1 MTEVIKEFNIETH
14 NPLEYGLAI
23 KKSKVLITGGSGYLG
38 SVITEKLLN
47 KGYSV
52 TILDNLMYNQTSSI
66 IFSHNPN
73 FEFIYGDVRNKELLK
88 NLVFDFDVIIPLA
101 AIVGFPAC
109 DRDKEL
115 ATAINYEHV
124 RFICELVGDT
134 KIKVVYPN
142 TNSGYGIGENGK
154 CTEKSPL
161 NPISHYGVTKV
172 KAESEVLKIGGISV
186 RLATVFGTSPRMR
199 MDLLVNEF
207 VYKALTDKYITIF
220 EKNFVRN
227 YIHIRDV
234 ANVFLF
240 MIEDYETHTGEVFNV
255 GLSDA
260 NLSKQQ
266 LVEKIQEYISDF
278 AVTYSDYFEDP
289 DKRDYIVSNQK
300 IEDAGWEP
308 EYSLDDGI
316 EELIKTYTILIQDL
330 SSKYRNDYP
339 LGYGKRT

>member
-1 MTEVIKEFNIETH
+1 MFCCK
-14 NPLEYGLAI
+14 
-23 KKSKVLITGGSGYLG
+23 
-38 SVITEKLLN
+38 
-47 KGYSV
+47 
-52 TILDNLMYNQTSSI
+52 ILWLK
-66 IFSHNPN
+66 
-73 FEFIYGDVRNKELLK
+73 FIYGDVRNKSLLK
-88 NLVFDFDVIIPLA
+88 DLVFDFDVIIPLA

-109 DRDKEL
+109 DRDKDL
-115 ATAINYEHV
+115 ATAVNYEHV
-124 RFICELVGDT
+124 RYICELVKGTNT
-134 KIKVVYPN
+134 KIVYPN
-142 TNSGYGIGENGK
+142 TNSGYGIGESGE
-154 CTEKSPL
+154 CTEESPL

-172 KAESEVLKIGGISV
+172 KAEGEVLGIGGISV

-220 EKNFVRN
+220 EKDFVRN

-240 MIEDYETHTGEVFNV
+240 MIENYEKHSGEVFNV

-260 NLSKQQ
+260 NLSKEQ
-266 LVEKIQEYISDF
+266 LVEKIKGYVPDF
-278 AVTYSDYFEDP
+278 AITYSDYYSDP
-289 DKRDYIVSNQK
+289 DKRDYIVSNEK
-300 IEDAGWEP
+300 VEATGFVA

-330 SSKYRNDYP
+330 SSKYRNDFP

>member
-1 MTEVIKEFNIETH
+1 M
-14 NPLEYGLAI
+14 
-23 KKSKVLITGGSGYLG
+23 YLG
-38 SVITEKLLN
+38 SVITEKLLS
-47 KGYSV
+47 KGYEV
-52 TILDNLMYNQTSSI
+52 TVLDNLMYNQTSSI

-73 FEFIYGDVRNKELLK
+73 FEFIYGDVRDSELLE

-109 DRDKEL
+109 DRDKDL
-115 ATAINYEHV
+115 ATKVNYEHV
-124 RFICELVGDT
+124 RYICELVEGT
-134 KIKVVYPN
+134 KVRVVYPN
-142 TNSGYGIGENGK
+142 TNSGYGIGESGE
-154 CTEKSPL
+154 CTEESPL

-220 EKNFVRN
+220 EKDFVRN
-227 YIHIRDV
+227 YIHIRVV

-240 MIEDYETHTGEVFNV
+240 MIENYEEHSGEVFNV

-260 NLSKQQ
+260 NLSKEE
-266 LVEKIQEYISDF
+266 LVEKIKGYVPDF
-278 AVTYSDYFEDP
+278 AITYSDYYEDP
-289 DKRDYIVSNQK
+289 DKRDYIVSNDK
-300 IEDAGWEP
+300 IESTGWIP

-316 EELIKTYTILIQDL
+316 VELIKTYTILIQDL
-330 SSKYRNDYP
+330 SSKYRNGFP
-339 LGYGKRT
+339 LGYGSRT

>member
-1 MTEVIKEFNIETH
+1 MKI
-14 NPLEYGLAI
+14 
-23 KKSKVLITGGSGYLG
+23 LITGGAGYLG
-38 SVITEKLLN
+38 SVITETLLN
-47 KGYSV
+47 KNYEV

-66 IFSHNPN
+66 IFTHNPN
-73 FEFIYGDVRNKELLK
+73 FNFIYGDVRDKALLK
-88 NLVFDFDVIIPLA
+88 SIVNNFDVIIPLA

-109 DRDKEL
+109 DRDKDL

-124 RFICELVGDT
+124 RYICELIVGT
-134 KIKVVYPN
+134 NVRVVYPN
-142 TNSGYGIGENGK
+142 TNSGYGIGESGE
-154 CTEKSPL
+154 CTEESPL

-172 KAESEVLKIGGISV
+172 KAEGEVLGIGGISV

-220 EKNFVRN
+220 EKDFVRN

-240 MIEDYETHTGEVFNV
+240 MIENYEEHSGEVFNV

-260 NLSKQQ
+260 NLSKEQ
-266 LVEKIQEYISDF
+266 LVEKIKGYVPDF
-278 AVTYSDYFEDP
+278 AITYSDYYSDP
-289 DKRDYIVSNQK
+289 DKRDYIVSNEK
-300 IEDAGWEP
+300 IESVGWVAEH
-308 EYSLDDGI
+308 SLDNGI

-330 SSKYRNDYP
+330 SSKYRNGFP

>member
-1 MTEVIKEFNIETH
+1 MKI
-14 NPLEYGLAI
+14 
-23 KKSKVLITGGSGYLG
+23 LITGGAGYLG
-38 SVITEKLLN
+38 SVITEKLLS
-47 KGYSV
+47 KGYEV
-52 TILDNLMYNQTSSI
+52 TVLDNLMYNQTSSI

-73 FEFIYGDVRNKELLK
+73 FEFIYGDVRDSELLE

-109 DRDKEL
+109 DRDKDL
-115 ATAINYEHV
+115 ATKVNYEHV
-124 RFICELVGDT
+124 RYICELVEGT
-134 KIKVVYPN
+134 KVRVIYPN
-142 TNSGYGIGENGK
+142 TNSGYGIGENGE
-154 CTEKSPL
+154 CTEESPL

-220 EKNFVRN
+220 EKDFVRN

-240 MIEDYETHTGEVFNV
+240 MIENYEEHSGEVFNV

-260 NLSKQQ
+260 NLSKEE
-266 LVEKIQEYISDF
+266 LVEKIKGYVPDF
-278 AVTYSDYFEDP
+278 AITYSDYYEDP
-289 DKRDYIVSNQK
+289 DKRDYIVSNDK
-300 IEDAGWEP
+300 IESTGWIP

-316 EELIKTYTILIQDL
+316 VELIKTYTILIQDL
-330 SSKYRNDYP
+330 SSKYRNGFP
-339 LGYGKRT
+339 LGYGSRT